1 MLQGRIL
8 KGVGGNYHVATLNGV
23 EVCKPRGIFRK
34 DGITP
39 LVGDFVEIDA
49 GVIQAILPRKSELA
63 RPKVANVDQV
73 LVVCAILPAVNL
85 PVLDAFLVLCEEQG
99 VDAVVCLNKID
110 IGDQDEIEEIL
121 KPYQMA
127 GYKTL
132 AISAQT
138 GAGIDTLHQVFQG
151 KTTILAGASGVGK
164 SSILNALSPSL
175 ALEVGDLSQKI
186 ARGKHTT
193 RHTSLIEIAKNSYV
207 VDSPGF
213 TSLTIDH
220 IPKMELQHY
229 FREFENHKHNCQFRG
244 CIHVEQQGCD
254 IIANVGKSI
263 HPKRYER
270 YAKMIQ
276 MLKEN

>member
-1 MLQGRIL
+1 MIKGRIL
-8 KGVGGNYHVATLNGV
+8 KGVGGNYHVSAADGMHI
-23 EVCKPRGIFRK
+23 CKARGIFRK

-39 LVGDFVEIDA
+39 LVGDFVEIDQ
-49 GVIQAILPRKSELA
+49 GVIHTILPRKSELV

-99 VDAVVCLNKID
+99 VEAFVCLNKID
-110 IGDQDEIEEIL
+110 IDGHGHVDEIL
-121 KPYQMA
+121 QPYQMA
-127 GYKTL
+127 GYKAL
-132 AISAQT
+132 AVSAIS
-138 GAGIDTLHQVFQG
+138 GAGIDALHQVFKG

-164 SSILNALSPSL
+164 SSILNALSPNLS
-175 ALEVGDLSQKI
+175 LEVGDLSHKI

-193 RHTSLIEIAKNSYV
+193 RHTSLIEIAESSYV

-229 FREFENHKHNCQFRG
+229 FREFDEHKYNCQFRG
-244 CIHVEQQGCD
+244 CIHVEQLGCE
-254 IIANVGKSI
+254 IIANIDKTI

-270 YAKMIQ
+270 YVKMIQ
-276 MLKEN
+276 SL